1 MSAPTA
7 PMFAPSVP
15 EDEAIVQTTSADVD
29 QDTVMADAEA
39 DNALTSTTVL
49 QPETEAMQAAPRPVS
64 PGTGQVANDDMQTS
78 PTKLAPAASASKPQ
92 SKHTSTMDTNVKQS
106 NNGED
111 SEAETDI
118 ASTTNTPVKIRTRP
132 GLHYSLDSTGITPKQ
147 TAPKRKSETSEIEDS
162 RRSQSPDLPTSSAAN
177 STAKKLRLSPVPMPD
192 FAQTSSEL
200 SDHESG
206 TPDVESPSSDYQSQT
221 KHSRLDRVSDDS
233 RAKTEPRMR
242 SHSPNQSR
250 TLHRRSSS
258 YHTGAAAAA
267 ASSTDRERRTRNR
280 ASLDRPG
287 SNENTPVPARM
298 RHQNSTP
305 AHSPMAR
312 YKDSTGRTQLAQACD
327 KGQIDRVKTLLTDD
341 HPDGY
346 INEPDNAETSPIQ
359 MAALK
364 GHVEIVKLLINAGA
378 KLDVKNREGDTP
390 LIDAVENSHSDV
402 VELLLAQPDLNP
414 WHLNHR
420 GYRAFNLV
428 NDDEEK
434 EKIEQMLKTA
444 CEDWTARHPDEV
456 HETVRLQAPKTRDIH
471 YVAPNLA
478 NMRDFCQ
485 DGDLDGVKNMRS
497 GMVPIDNSC
506 LVAAARG
513 GHVDTLNEILDY
525 ARTRSIP
532 YDPDPAT
539 VDGETPMLAAIE
551 RGNRDVIQR
560 LLQWDHEGLDAR
572 RKINGKTYYETVES
586 MPMKP
591 PGWDGI
597 SRMLKDAYDD
607 FTRASSTRGSQSP
620 GMSSCARV
628 SKSLKLRKQILVKS
642 SLSSSLSIIESS
654 TSITNHDRL

>member
-1 MSAPTA
+1 
-7 PMFAPSVP
+7 MFAPSVP
-15 EDEAIVQTTSADVD
+15 EEEAVVETISSNVD
-29 QDTVMADAEA
+29 TDTVMADAEPDDA
-39 DNALTSTTVL
+39 FASIDAL
-49 QPETEAMQAAPRPVS
+49 QPETKAMEAAPLPVS
-64 PGTGQVANDDMQTS
+64 PETGDLGDDDVQTS
-78 PTKLAPAASASKPQ
+78 PTKLPPAASNNTPQ
-92 SKHTSTMDTNVKQS
+92 SKPTSTMNTATAKQS
-106 NNGED
+106 YNGDD

-118 ASTTNTPVKIRTRP
+118 ASTTNTPVKVRTRP
-132 GLHYSLDSTGITPKQ
+132 GLHYSLDSTGITSKQ
-147 TAPKRKSETSEIEDS
+147 TAPKRKAETPEVEDS
-162 RRSQSPDLPTSSAAN
+162 RRSPSPDLPTSSTAN
-177 STAKKLRLSPVPMPD
+177 STVKKLRLSPQPVPD

-206 TPDVESPSSDYQSQT
+206 TPDLESPSSDYQSQT
-221 KHSRLDRVSDDS
+221 KHSQLDRVNDDL

-258 YHTGAAAAA
+258 YHTAGAAAAA

-327 KGQIDRVKTLLTDD
+327 KGQIDRVRTLLTDD

-346 INEPDNAETSPIQ
+346 IDEPDNAETSPIQ

-364 GHVEIVKLLINAGA
+364 GHVQIVKLLIDAGA
-378 KLDVKNREGDTP
+378 RLDVKNNEGDTP
-390 LIDAVENSHSDV
+390 LIDAVENSHTDV
-402 VELLLAQPDLNP
+402 VELLLSQPDLNP
-414 WHLNHR
+414 WHENSR
-420 GYRAFNLV
+420 GSRALDLV

-434 EKIEQMLKTA
+434 QKIVQMLTTA
-444 CEDWTARHPDEV
+444 CEDWTARHPDED
-456 HETVRLQAPKTRDIH
+456 HETVRQQAPKTRDIH

-478 NMRDFCQ
+478 NLRNFCE
-485 DGDLDGVKNMRS
+485 DGDLDGVKYMRS
-497 GMVPIDNSC
+497 SMVRVDNSC

-525 ARTRSIP
+525 ARTTSIP

-551 RGNRDVIQR
+551 RGNRDVIRR

-572 RKINGKTYYETVES
+572 RKVNGKTYYEIVES
-586 MPMKP
+586 MSMKP
-591 PGWDGI
+591 PGSDAI
-597 SRMLKDAYDD
+597 SRILKDAYDD
-607 FTRASSTRGSQSP
+607 FTRVSSTRGSQSP
-620 GMSSCARV
+620 G
-628 SKSLKLRKQILVKS
+628 KS
-642 SLSSSLSIIESS
+642 SYATLPRVLKVRKTDSREIIIVIIRTS
-654 TSITNHDRL
+654 TFIMDHDRL

>member
-15 EDEAIVQTTSADVD
+15 EEEAVARTGSPKVD
-29 QDTVMADAEA
+29 TDTVMLDVGAD
-39 DNALTSTTVL
+39 DALGSTTAL
-49 QPETEAMQAAPRPVS
+49 QSETEALRSVAPETDSV
-64 PGTGQVANDDMQTS
+64 GNDDVQTS
-78 PTKLAPAASASKPQ
+78 PSKQLPPEAAALDNKAQPTHS
-92 SKHTSTMDTNVKQS
+92 STMNNTTIKQS
-106 NNGED
+106 YNGED

-118 ASTTNTPVKIRTRP
+118 ASTTNTPVKVRTRP

-147 TAPKRKSETSEIEDS
+147 TVPKRKAETPEVDDS
-162 RRSQSPDLPTSSAAN
+162 RRSHSPDLPTSSAAN
-177 STAKKLRLSPVPMPD
+177 STAKKLRLSPQDIPD

-206 TPDVESPSSDYQSQT
+206 TPDLESPSSDYQSQT
-221 KHSRLDRVSDDS
+221 KHSQLNRVSDDS

-250 TLHRRSSS
+250 SMHRRSSS

-327 KGQIDRVKTLLTDD
+327 KGQIDRVRTLLTDD
-341 HPDGY
+341 HPEGY

-364 GHVEIVKLLINAGA
+364 GHVQIVKLLIDAGA
-378 KLDVKNREGDTP
+378 RLDVKNNEGDTP
-390 LIDAVENSHSDV
+390 LIDAVENSHTDV
-402 VELLLAQPDLNP
+402 VELLLSQPDLNP
-414 WHLNHR
+414 WHENSR
-420 GYRAFNLV
+420 GSRALDLV

-434 EKIEQMLKTA
+434 QKIVQMLTTA
-444 CEDWTARHPDEV
+444 CEDWTARHPDED
-456 HETVRLQAPKTRDIH
+456 HETVRQQAPKTRDIH

-478 NMRDFCQ
+478 NLRNFCE
-485 DGDLDGVKNMRS
+485 DGDLDGVKYMRS
-497 GMVPIDNSC
+497 SMVRVDNSC

-525 ARTRSIP
+525 ARTTSIP

-551 RGNRDVIQR
+551 RGNRDVIRR

-572 RKINGKTYYETVES
+572 RKVNGKTYYEIVES
-586 MPMKP
+586 MSMKP
-591 PGWDGI
+591 PGSDAI
-597 SRMLKDAYDD
+597 SRILKDAYDD
-607 FTRASSTRGSQSP
+607 FTRVSSTRGSQSP
-620 GMSSCARV
+620 G
-628 SKSLKLRKQILVKS
+628 KS
-642 SLSSSLSIIESS
+642 SYATLPRVLKVRKTDSREIIIVIIRTS
-654 TSITNHDRL
+654 TFIMDHDRL